1 LSAPRALYSA
11 NPFTGARAHGQK
23 AGNLETIFIISVFVV
38 GYAYLLY
45 PMIVVAWSRLRHR
58 RVEKRYR
65 QIPVSIVIAARN
77 EEANISARI
86 ENLLAQEYPRDLLE
100 IIVVSDGS
108 TDRTSELAR
117 LYAGQG
123 VQLLECSTPVGKA
136 TALNI
141 GVAAATRDVV
151 VFADARQRFSP
162 NAIAEL
168 VSVFH
173 DEAVGAVS
181 GELILVAGNEVG
193 EVHEGVGLYWQYEK
207 LIRRSESAI
216 ASVVGATG
224 SIYAVRRAL
233 YVPLAPNTLLDDFL
247 VPMRIVLAGYRVIF
261 LRAARAFDFS
271 SQTAS
276 REFSRKVRTL
286 AGNFQAVAMEPRLL
300 DPRAN
305 PVLFQFVSHKLLRLV
320 VPYFCLTAWVSSALI
335 DHPVYRALF
344 WTQTLFYAIGLLNL
358 TPLKSARLA
367 AFPRVSWTFM
377 VMNAAAVAGLWMYL
391 TREEHE
397 IWRKT

>member
-1 LSAPRALYSA
+1 MELVFLVSAL
-11 NPFTGARAHGQK
+11 
-23 AGNLETIFIISVFVV
+23 VV
-38 GYAYLLY
+38 SYAYVLY
-45 PMIVVAWSRLRHR
+45 PVIVVAWSRLFHR

-65 QIPVSIVIAARN
+65 QIPVSVVIAARN
-77 EEANISARI
+77 EEKNISARI

-100 IIVVSDGS
+100 IIIVTDGCS
-108 TDRTSELAR
+108 DRTAELAR
-117 LYAGQG
+117 LHAGPGLQ
-123 VQLLECSTPVGKA
+123 VLECATPVGKA

-141 GVAAATRDVV
+141 GVAAATRDIV

-173 DEAVGAVS
+173 DAAVGAVS
-181 GELILVAGNEVG
+181 GELILVQGEEIG

-247 VPMRIVLAGYRVIF
+247 VPMRIVLAGYRVVF

-271 SQTAS
+271 SATTS

-320 VPYFCLTAWVSSALI
+320 VPYFCLIAWVSSAMI
-335 DHPVYRALF
+335 DKPVYRALF
-344 WTQTLFYAIGLLNL
+344 IAQTLFYAIGLLNL
-358 TPLKSARLA
+358 TPLKPTRVTALV
-367 AFPRVSWTFM
+367 RVSWTFM

>member
-1 LSAPRALYSA
+1 VEERVVVELVFLVSAL
-11 NPFTGARAHGQK
+11 
-23 AGNLETIFIISVFVV
+23 VV
-38 GYAYLLY
+38 SYAYVLY
-45 PMIVVAWSRLRHR
+45 PVIVVAWSRLFHR

-65 QIPVSIVIAARN
+65 QIPVSVVIAARN
-77 EEANISARI
+77 EEKNISARI

-100 IIVVSDGS
+100 IIIVTDGCS
-108 TDRTSELAR
+108 DRTAELAR
-117 LYAGQG
+117 LHAGPGLQ
-123 VQLLECSTPVGKA
+123 VLECATPVGKA

-141 GVAAATRDVV
+141 GVAAATRDIV
-151 VFADARQRFSP
+151 VFADARQSFSP

-173 DEAVGAVS
+173 DAAVGAVS
-181 GELILVAGNEVG
+181 GELILVQGAEIG

-224 SIYAVRRAL
+224 SIYAVRREL

-247 VPMRIVLAGYRVIF
+247 VPMRIVLAGYRVVF

-271 SQTAS
+271 SATTS

-320 VPYFCLTAWVSSALI
+320 VPYFCLIAWVSSAMI
-335 DHPVYRALF
+335 DKPVYRALF
-344 WTQTLFYAIGLLNL
+344 VAQTLFYAIGLLNL
-358 TPLKSARLA
+358 TPLKPTRVTALV
-367 AFPRVSWTFM
+367 RVSWTFM

>member
-1 LSAPRALYSA
+1 MEERVVVELVFLVSAL
-11 NPFTGARAHGQK
+11 
-23 AGNLETIFIISVFVV
+23 VV
-38 GYAYLLY
+38 SYAYVLY
-45 PMIVVAWSRLRHR
+45 PVIVVAWSRLFHR

-65 QIPVSIVIAARN
+65 QIPVSVVIAARN
-77 EEANISARI
+77 EEKNISARI

-100 IIVVSDGS
+100 IIIVTDGCS
-108 TDRTSELAR
+108 DRTAELAR
-117 LYAGQG
+117 LHAGPGLQ
-123 VQLLECSTPVGKA
+123 VLECATPVGKA

-141 GVAAATRDVV
+141 GVAAATRDIV
-151 VFADARQRFSP
+151 VFADARQSFSP

-173 DEAVGAVS
+173 DAAVGAVS
-181 GELILVAGNEVG
+181 GELILVQGAEIG

-224 SIYAVRRAL
+224 SIYAVRREL

-247 VPMRIVLAGYRVIF
+247 VPMRIVLAGYRVVF

-271 SQTAS
+271 SATTS

-320 VPYFCLTAWVSSALI
+320 VPYFCLIAWVSSALI
-335 DHPVYRALF
+335 DKPVYRALF
-344 WTQTLFYAIGLLNL
+344 VAQTLFYAIGLLNL
-358 TPLKSARLA
+358 TPLKPTRVTALV
-367 AFPRVSWTFM
+367 RVSWTFM

>member
-1 LSAPRALYSA
+1 VLGIFLISAA
-11 NPFTGARAHGQK
+11 
-23 AGNLETIFIISVFVV
+23 VV
-38 GYAYLLY
+38 LYAYIAY
-45 PMIVVAWSRLRHR
+45 PIIVMLWAKIRSR

-65 QIPVSIVIAARN
+65 QMPVSVVIAARN

-108 TDRTSELAR
+108 TDRTAELAR
-117 LYAGQG
+117 LYAGHG
-123 VQLLECSTPVGKA
+123 VQLLECSAPVGKA
-136 TALNI
+136 TALNV
-141 GVAAATRDVV
+141 GVAAATHDIV

-162 NAIAEL
+162 NAVAEL

-173 DEAVGAVS
+173 DPAVGAVS
-181 GELILVAGNEVG
+181 GELILVSGDDAG
-193 EVHEGVGLYWQYEK
+193 EVHEGVGLYWRYEK

-233 YVPLAPNTLLDDFL
+233 YVPLAPNTLLDDVL

-261 LRAARAFDFS
+261 IRAARAFDFS
-271 SQTAS
+271 SATAS
-276 REFSRKVRTL
+276 HEFSRKVRTL

-305 PVLFQFVSHKLLRLV
+305 PVLFQFVSHKLVRLI
-320 VPYFCLTAWVSSALI
+320 VPYCCVAAFVSSALLGG
-335 DHPVYRALF
+335 PVFRAMFLA
-344 WTQTLFYAIGLLNL
+344 QGLFYAAGFLML
-358 TPLKSARLA
+358 TPLRSSRLA
-367 AFPRVSWTFM
+367 AVSRVSWTFI
-377 VMNAAAVAGLWMYL
+377 VMNAAAVVGLWFYL
-391 TREEHE
+391 TRDEHE

>member
-1 LSAPRALYSA
+1 MELVFLVSAL
-11 NPFTGARAHGQK
+11 
-23 AGNLETIFIISVFVV
+23 VV
-38 GYAYLLY
+38 SYAYVLY
-45 PMIVVAWSRLRHR
+45 PVIVVAWSRLFHR

-65 QIPVSIVIAARN
+65 QIPVSVVIAARN
-77 EEANISARI
+77 EEKNISARI
-86 ENLLAQEYPRDLLE
+86 ENLLAQEYPRDLLQI
-100 IIVVSDGS
+100 IIVTDGCS
-108 TDRTSELAR
+108 DRTAELAR
-117 LYAGQG
+117 LHAGPGLQ
-123 VQLLECSTPVGKA
+123 VLECATPVGKA

-141 GVAAATRDVV
+141 GVAAATRDIV
-151 VFADARQRFSP
+151 VFADARQSFSP

-173 DEAVGAVS
+173 DAAVGAVS
-181 GELILVAGNEVG
+181 GELILVQGAEIG

-224 SIYAVRRAL
+224 SIYAVRREL

-247 VPMRIVLAGYRVIF
+247 VPMRIVLAGYRVVF

-271 SQTAS
+271 SATTS

-320 VPYFCLTAWVSSALI
+320 VPYFCLIAWVSSAMI
-335 DHPVYRALF
+335 DKPVYRALF
-344 WTQTLFYAIGLLNL
+344 VAQTLFYAIGLLNL
-358 TPLKSARLA
+358 TPLKPTRVTALV
-367 AFPRVSWTFM
+367 RVSWTFM

>member
-1 LSAPRALYSA
+1 MKGLFFASAA
-11 NPFTGARAHGQK
+11 
-23 AGNLETIFIISVFVV
+23 VV
-38 GYAYLLY
+38 LYAYLAY
-45 PMIVVAWSRLRHR
+45 PLILFVWARLRAR

-65 QIPVSIVIAARN
+65 QMPVSVVIAARN

-108 TDRTSELAR
+108 TDRTAELVR
-117 LYAGQG
+117 LYAAEG

-136 TALNI
+136 TALNL
-141 GVAAATRDVV
+141 GVAAATHGIV

-162 NAIAEL
+162 NAVAEL

-173 DEAVGAVS
+173 DPAVGAVS
-181 GELILVAGNEVG
+181 GELILVRGDEVG
-193 EVHEGVGLYWQYEK
+193 EVHEGVGLYWRYEK
-207 LIRRSESAI
+207 AIRRSESAV

-224 SIYAVRRAL
+224 SIYAVRRGL
-233 YVPLAPNTLLDDFL
+233 YVPLAPDTLLDDFL

-261 LRAARAFDFS
+261 IRAARAFDFS
-271 SQTAS
+271 SPTAS
-276 REFSRKVRTL
+276 KEFARKVRTL

-305 PVLFQFVSHKLLRLV
+305 PVLFQFVSHKLARLV
-320 VPYFCLTAWVSSALI
+320 VPYFCLAAWVSSGLL
-335 DHPVYRALF
+335 DGPFFRAAF
-344 WTQTLFYAIGLLNL
+344 IAQTLFYAAGMLML
-358 TPLKSARLA
+358 TPLRASRIGAVS
-367 AFPRVSWTFM
+367 RVAWAFM
-377 VMNAAAVAGLWMYL
+377 VMNAAAVVGLWFYL
-391 TREEHE
+391 TREGHE

>member
-1 LSAPRALYSA
+1 MEERVVVVELVFLVSAL
-11 NPFTGARAHGQK
+11 
-23 AGNLETIFIISVFVV
+23 VV
-38 GYAYLLY
+38 SYAYVLY
-45 PMIVVAWSRLRHR
+45 PVIVVAWSRLFHR

-65 QIPVSIVIAARN
+65 QIPVSVVIAARN
-77 EEANISARI
+77 EEKNISARI

-100 IIVVSDGS
+100 IIIVTDGCS
-108 TDRTSELAR
+108 DRTAELAR
-117 LYAGQG
+117 LHAGPGLQ
-123 VQLLECSTPVGKA
+123 VLECATPVGKA

-141 GVAAATRDVV
+141 GVAAATRDIV
-151 VFADARQRFSP
+151 VFADARQSFSP

-173 DEAVGAVS
+173 DAAVGAVS
-181 GELILVAGNEVG
+181 GELILVQGAEIG

-224 SIYAVRRAL
+224 SIYAVRREL

-247 VPMRIVLAGYRVIF
+247 VPMRIVLAGYRVVF

-271 SQTAS
+271 SATTS

-320 VPYFCLTAWVSSALI
+320 VPYFCLIAWVSSALI
-335 DHPVYRALF
+335 DKPVYRALF
-344 WTQTLFYAIGLLNL
+344 VAQTLFYAIGLLNL
-358 TPLKSARLA
+358 TPLKPTRVTALV
-367 AFPRVSWTFM
+367 RVSWTFM

>member
-1 LSAPRALYSA
+1 MEAVFIVSAL
-11 NPFTGARAHGQK
+11 
-23 AGNLETIFIISVFVV
+23 VV
-38 GYAYLLY
+38 TYAYVLY
-45 PMIVVAWSRLRHR
+45 PLIVMAWSRLASR

-65 QIPVSIVIAARN
+65 QMPVSVVIAARN
-77 EEANISARI
+77 EEKNISARI
-86 ENLLAQEYPRDLLE
+86 ENLLAQEYPRELLE
-100 IIVVSDGS
+100 IIIVADGCS
-108 TDRTSELAR
+108 DRTAELAR
-117 LYAGQG
+117 LHAGHG
-123 VQLLECSTPVGKA
+123 VQVLECATPVGKA

-141 GVAAATRDVV
+141 GVAAALRDIV
-151 VFADARQRFSP
+151 VFADARQSFSP

-173 DEAVGAVS
+173 DPAVGAVS
-181 GELILVAGNEVG
+181 GELILVQGDEIG
-193 EVHEGVGLYWQYEK
+193 EVHEGVGLYWRYEK
-207 LIRRSESAI
+207 LIRRCESAI

-224 SIYAVRRAL
+224 SIYAVRREL

-271 SQTAS
+271 SATAS
-276 REFSRKVRTL
+276 HEFSRKVRTL

-300 DPRAN
+300 SPRAN
-305 PVLFQFVSHKLLRLV
+305 PVLFQFISHKLLRLI
-320 VPYFCLTAWVSSALI
+320 VPYFCLTAWISSALI
-335 DHPVYRALF
+335 DQPVYRALF
-344 WTQTLFYAIGLLNL
+344 VAQTLFYAIGFLNL
-358 TPLKSARLA
+358 TPLRTNRLTA
-367 AFPRVSWTFM
+367 LARVSWTFM

>member
-1 LSAPRALYSA
+1 MTGLFIVSAA
-11 NPFTGARAHGQK
+11 
-23 AGNLETIFIISVFVV
+23 VV
-38 GYAYLLY
+38 LYAYLAY
-45 PMIVVAWSRLRHR
+45 PAIVMAWAALRAR

-65 QIPVSIVIAARN
+65 QIPVSVVIAARN
-77 EEANISARI
+77 EEDNISSRI
-86 ENLLAQEYPRDLLE
+86 ENLLAQEYPRELLE

-108 TDRTSELAR
+108 TDRTAELTR
-117 LYAGQG
+117 LYAAER
-123 VQLLECSTPVGKA
+123 VQLLECSAPVGKA

-141 GVAAATRDVV
+141 GVAAATRDIV

-173 DEAVGAVS
+173 DPVVGAVS
-181 GELILVAGNEVG
+181 GELILVAGDEVG
-193 EVHEGVGLYWQYEK
+193 EVHEGVGLYWRYEK

-261 LRAARAFDFS
+261 IRAARAFDFS
-271 SQTAS
+271 SSTAS
-276 REFSRKVRTL
+276 KEFSRKVRTL
-286 AGNFQAVAMEPRLL
+286 AGNFQAIAMEPRLL

-305 PVLFQFVSHKLLRLV
+305 PVLFQFVSHKLVRLV
-320 VPYFCLTAWVSSALI
+320 VPYCCLAALVSSALVAG
-335 DHPVYRALF
+335 PFFRAVFLG
-344 WTQTLFYAIGLLNL
+344 QVLFYAAGLLML
-358 TPLKSARLA
+358 TPLRTSRLA
-367 AFPRVSWTFM
+367 AMSRVSWTFI
-377 VMNAAAVAGLWMYL
+377 VMNAAAVVGLWFYL
-391 TREEHE
+391 TRDEHE

>member
-1 LSAPRALYSA
+1 V
-11 NPFTGARAHGQK
+11 
-23 AGNLETIFIISVFVV
+23 ETIFIVSALVV
-38 GYAYLLY
+38 AYAYVIY
-45 PMIVVAWSRLRHR
+45 PVIVVVWSRLSHR
-58 RVEKRYR
+58 RVERRYR
-65 QIPVSIVIAARN
+65 QMPVSVVIAARN

-86 ENLLAQEYPRDLLE
+86 ENLLAQEYPRELLE

-108 TDRTSELAR
+108 TDRTAELAR
-117 LYAGQG
+117 LYAGQ
-123 VQLLECSTPVGKA
+123 VQLLECATPVGKA

-141 GVAAATRDVV
+141 GVAAATRDIV

-173 DEAVGAVS
+173 DPAVGAVS
-181 GELILVAGNEVG
+181 GELILVAGEEVG
-193 EVHEGVGLYWQYEK
+193 EVHEGVGLYWKYEK

-271 SQTAS
+271 SATAA

-286 AGNFQAVAMEPRLL
+286 AGNYQAVAMEPRLL
-300 DPRAN
+300 DPRVN
-305 PVLFQFVSHKLLRLV
+305 PVLFQFVSHKLVRLV
-320 VPYFCLTAWVSSALI
+320 VPYFCLAAWVTSAMLMQQ
-335 DHPVYRALF
+335 PVYRVLF
-344 WTQTLFYAIGLLNL
+344 VVQTLFYTMGLLNL
-358 TPLKSARLA
+358 TRFKSARLA
-367 AFPRVSWTFM
+367 AMPRVSWTFT

-391 TREEHE
+391 TRDDHE

>member
-1 LSAPRALYSA
+1 VELVFLVSAL
-11 NPFTGARAHGQK
+11 
-23 AGNLETIFIISVFVV
+23 VV
-38 GYAYLLY
+38 SYAYVLY
-45 PMIVVAWSRLRHR
+45 PVIVVAWSRLFHR

-65 QIPVSIVIAARN
+65 QIPVSVVIAARN
-77 EEANISARI
+77 EEKNISARI

-100 IIVVSDGS
+100 IIIVTDGCS
-108 TDRTSELAR
+108 DRTAELAR
-117 LYAGQG
+117 LHAGPGLQ
-123 VQLLECSTPVGKA
+123 VLECATPVGKA

-141 GVAAATRDVV
+141 GVAAATRDIV
-151 VFADARQRFSP
+151 VFADARQSFSP

-173 DEAVGAVS
+173 DAAVGAVS
-181 GELILVAGNEVG
+181 GELILVQGAEIG

-224 SIYAVRRAL
+224 SIYAVRREL

-247 VPMRIVLAGYRVIF
+247 VPMRIVLAGYRVVF

-271 SQTAS
+271 SATTS

-320 VPYFCLTAWVSSALI
+320 VPYFCLIAWVSSALI
-335 DHPVYRALF
+335 DKPVYRALF
-344 WTQTLFYAIGLLNL
+344 VAQTLFYAIGLLNL
-358 TPLKSARLA
+358 TPLKPTRVTALV
-367 AFPRVSWTFM
+367 RVSWTFM

>member
-1 LSAPRALYSA
+1 VELVFLVSAL
-11 NPFTGARAHGQK
+11 
-23 AGNLETIFIISVFVV
+23 VV
-38 GYAYLLY
+38 SYAYVLY
-45 PMIVVAWSRLRHR
+45 PVIVVAWSRLFHR

-65 QIPVSIVIAARN
+65 QIPVSVVIAARN
-77 EEANISARI
+77 EEKNISARI
-86 ENLLAQEYPRDLLE
+86 ENLLAQEYPRDLLQI
-100 IIVVSDGS
+100 IIVTDGCS
-108 TDRTSELAR
+108 DRTAELAR
-117 LYAGQG
+117 LHAGPGLQ
-123 VQLLECSTPVGKA
+123 VLECATPVGKA

-141 GVAAATRDVV
+141 GVAAATRDIV
-151 VFADARQRFSP
+151 VFADARQSFSP

-173 DEAVGAVS
+173 DAAVGAVS
-181 GELILVAGNEVG
+181 GELILVQGAEIG

-224 SIYAVRRAL
+224 SIYAVRREL

-247 VPMRIVLAGYRVIF
+247 VPMRIVLAGYRVVF

-271 SQTAS
+271 SATTS

-320 VPYFCLTAWVSSALI
+320 VPYFCLIAWVSSAMI
-335 DHPVYRALF
+335 DKPVYRALF
-344 WTQTLFYAIGLLNL
+344 VAQTLFYAIGLLNL
-358 TPLKSARLA
+358 TPLKPTRVTALV
-367 AFPRVSWTFM
+367 RVSWTFM

>member
-1 LSAPRALYSA
+1 MEVVFFVSALIV
-11 NPFTGARAHGQK
+11 T
-23 AGNLETIFIISVFVV
+23 
-38 GYAYLLY
+38 YAYLIY
-45 PMIVVAWSRLRHR
+45 PMIVVAWSRLATRH
-58 RVEKRYR
+58 VEKRYR
-65 QIPVSIVIAARN
+65 QMPVSVVIAARN
-77 EEANISARI
+77 EEKNISARI
-86 ENLLAQEYPRDLLE
+86 ENLLAQEYPRELLE
-100 IIVVSDGS
+100 IIVVTDGCS
-108 TDRTSELAR
+108 DRTAELAR

-123 VQLLECSTPVGKA
+123 VQVLECATPVGKA

-141 GVAAATRDVV
+141 GVAAAMREIV

-162 NAIAEL
+162 NAVAEL
-168 VSVFH
+168 VSAFH
-173 DEAVGAVS
+173 DPAVGAVS
-181 GELILVAGNEVG
+181 GELILVQGEEIG

-271 SQTAS
+271 SATAS

-300 DPRAN
+300 SPRAN
-305 PVLFQFVSHKLLRLV
+305 PVLFQFISHKLVRLI
-320 VPYFCLTAWVSSALI
+320 VPYFCLTAWISSALI
-335 DHPVYRALF
+335 DRPVYRALF
-344 WTQTLFYAIGLLNL
+344 VAQTLFYLIGLVNL
-358 TPLKSARLA
+358 TPLKTSRVAALA
-367 AFPRVSWTFM
+367 RVSWTFM

-391 TREEHE
+391 TRDEHE

>member
-1 LSAPRALYSA
+1 VE
-11 NPFTGARAHGQK
+11 G
-23 AGNLETIFIISVFVV
+23 IFIVSVLVIV
-38 GYAYLLY
+38 YAYVIY

-65 QIPVSIVIAARN
+65 QMPVSIVIAARN

-100 IIVVSDGS
+100 IIIVADGCS
-108 TDRTSELAR
+108 DRTAELAR
-117 LYAGQG
+117 LHAGHG
-123 VQLLECSTPVGKA
+123 VQLLECATPVGKA

-141 GVAAATRDVV
+141 GVAAATRDIV

-162 NAIAEL
+162 NAVAEL

-173 DEAVGAVS
+173 DQAVGAVS
-181 GELILVAGNEVG
+181 GELILVAGDEVG

-271 SQTAS
+271 SATAS

-305 PVLFQFVSHKLLRLV
+305 PVLFQFVSHKLLRLI
-320 VPYFCLTAWVSSALI
+320 VPYFCIAAWVSSALLTG
-335 DHPVYRALF
+335 PVYRALF
-344 WTQTLFYAIGLLNL
+344 VAQTLFYAIGLVNL
-358 TPLKSARLA
+358 TPARSSRLA
-367 AFPRVSWTFM
+367 ALSRVSWTFM

-391 TREEHE
+391 TRDEHE

>member
-1 LSAPRALYSA
+1 MELVFLVSAL
-11 NPFTGARAHGQK
+11 
-23 AGNLETIFIISVFVV
+23 VV
-38 GYAYLLY
+38 SYAYVLY
-45 PMIVVAWSRLRHR
+45 PVIVVAWSRLFHR

-65 QIPVSIVIAARN
+65 QIPVSVVIAARN
-77 EEANISARI
+77 EEKNISARI

-100 IIVVSDGS
+100 IIIVTDGCS
-108 TDRTSELAR
+108 DRTAELAR
-117 LYAGQG
+117 LHAGPGLQ
-123 VQLLECSTPVGKA
+123 VLECATPVGKA

-141 GVAAATRDVV
+141 GVAAATRDIV
-151 VFADARQRFSP
+151 VFADARQSFSP

-173 DEAVGAVS
+173 DAAVGAVS
-181 GELILVAGNEVG
+181 GELILVQGAEIG

-224 SIYAVRRAL
+224 SIYAVRREL

-247 VPMRIVLAGYRVIF
+247 VPMRIVLAGYRVVF

-271 SQTAS
+271 SATTS

-320 VPYFCLTAWVSSALI
+320 VPYFCLIAWVSSAMI
-335 DHPVYRALF
+335 DKPVYRALF
-344 WTQTLFYAIGLLNL
+344 VAQTLFYAIGLLNL
-358 TPLKSARLA
+358 TPLKPTRVTALV
-367 AFPRVSWTFM
+367 RVSWTFM

>member
-1 LSAPRALYSA
+1 
-11 NPFTGARAHGQK
+11 
-23 AGNLETIFIISVFVV
+23 LEGIFVV
-38 GYAYLLY
+38 SVLVIIYAYVIY
-45 PMIVVAWSRLRHR
+45 PLIVVAWSRLRHR

-65 QIPVSIVIAARN
+65 QMPVSIVIAARN

-86 ENLLAQEYPRDLLE
+86 ENLLAQEYPSDLLE
-100 IIVVSDGS
+100 IIVVADGCS
-108 TDRTSELAR
+108 DRTAELAR
-117 LYAGQG
+117 LYSGRG
-123 VQLLECSTPVGKA
+123 VQLLECATPVGKA

-141 GVAAATRDVV
+141 GVAAATRDIV

-173 DEAVGAVS
+173 DQAVGAVS
-181 GELILVAGNEVG
+181 GELILVAGDQVG

-261 LRAARAFDFS
+261 LRAARAFDFPS
-271 SQTAS
+271 ATAS

-305 PVLFQFVSHKLLRLV
+305 PVLFQFVSHKLLRLI
-320 VPYFCLTAWVSSALI
+320 VPYFCIAAWVSSALLTG
-335 DHPVYRALF
+335 PVYLAF
-344 WTQTLFYAIGLLNL
+344 FVAQTVFYAIGLVNL
-358 TPLKSARLA
+358 TPLRSSRLTGVS
-367 AFPRVSWTFM
+367 RVSWTFM
-377 VMNAAAVAGLWMYL
+377 VMNAAAVAGLWMYM

>member
-1 LSAPRALYSA
+1 VL
-11 NPFTGARAHGQK
+11 GV
-23 AGNLETIFIISVFVV
+23 FIISAATVL
-38 GYAYLLY
+38 YAYLAY
-45 PMIVVAWSRLRHR
+45 PIIVMLWAKVRSR

-65 QIPVSIVIAARN
+65 QMPVSVVIAARN

-86 ENLLAQEYPRDLLE
+86 ENLVAQEYPRDLLQ

-108 TDRTSELAR
+108 TDRTAELAH
-117 LYAGQG
+117 LYAGHG
-123 VQLLECSTPVGKA
+123 VQLLECSAPVGKA

-141 GVAAATRDVV
+141 GVAAATHDIV

-173 DEAVGAVS
+173 DPAVGAVS
-181 GELILVAGNEVG
+181 GELILVSGDDVG
-193 EVHEGVGLYWQYEK
+193 EVHEGVGLYWRYEK

-233 YVPLAPNTLLDDFL
+233 YVPLAPNTLLDDVL

-261 LRAARAFDFS
+261 IRAARAFDFS
-271 SQTAS
+271 SSTAAH
-276 REFSRKVRTL
+276 EFSRKVRTL

-305 PVLFQFVSHKLLRLV
+305 PVLFQFVSHKLMRLV
-320 VPYFCLTAWVSSALI
+320 VPYCCIAALVSSALLGG
-335 DHPVYRALF
+335 PVFRAIFLA
-344 WTQTLFYAIGLLNL
+344 QGLFYAAGLLML
-358 TPLKSARLA
+358 TPLRSSKVA
-367 AFPRVSWTFM
+367 AMSRVSWTFI
-377 VMNAAAVAGLWMYL
+377 VMNAAAVVGLWFYL
-391 TREEHE
+391 TRDEHE

>member
-1 LSAPRALYSA
+1 VEAVFIVSA
-11 NPFTGARAHGQK
+11 T
-23 AGNLETIFIISVFVV
+23 VV
-38 GYAYLLY
+38 LYAYVVY
-45 PMIVVAWSRLRHR
+45 PLVVLAWAKLFAR

-65 QIPVSIVIAARN
+65 QMPVSIVIAARN
-77 EEANISARI
+77 EEANITARI
-86 ENLLAQEYPRDLLE
+86 ENLLAQEYPRELLE

-108 TDRTSELAR
+108 TDRTAELAR
-117 LYAGQG
+117 LHAGQG
-123 VQLLECSTPVGKA
+123 VQLLECSTAVGKA

-141 GVAAATRDVV
+141 GVAAATRDIV
-151 VFADARQRFSP
+151 VFGDARQRFSP
-162 NAIAEL
+162 NAVAEL

-173 DEAVGAVS
+173 DPAVGAVS
-181 GELILVAGNEVG
+181 GELILVAGDEVG

-261 LRAARAFDFS
+261 IRAARAFDFS
-271 SQTAS
+271 SSTAS
-276 REFSRKVRTL
+276 HEFSRKVRTL

-305 PVLFQFVSHKLLRLV
+305 PVLFQFVSHKLVRLV
-320 VPYFCLTAWVSSALI
+320 VPYFCLAAWVSSALL
-335 DHPVYRALF
+335 DGQVFRFAFLA
-344 WTQTLFYAIGLLNL
+344 QSLFYALGLLSL
-358 TPLKSARLA
+358 TPLRSARLA
-367 AFPRVSWTFM
+367 AVSRVSWTFM
-377 VMNAAAVAGLWMYL
+377 VMNAAAVAGLWIYL
-391 TREEHE
+391 TRQEHE

>member
-1 LSAPRALYSA
+1 MEGLFFASAA
-11 NPFTGARAHGQK
+11 
-23 AGNLETIFIISVFVV
+23 VV
-38 GYAYLLY
+38 IYAYFAY
-45 PMIVVAWSRLRHR
+45 PVIVFAWASMRAR
-58 RVEKRYR
+58 RVQKRYR
-65 QIPVSIVIAARN
+65 QMPVSVVIAARN
-77 EEANISARI
+77 EAANISARI
-86 ENLLAQEYPRDLLE
+86 ENLLAQEYPRELLE

-108 TDRTSELAR
+108 SDRTAELAR

-123 VQLLECSTPVGKA
+123 VQLLECATSVGKA

-141 GVAAATRDVV
+141 GVAAATREIVI
-151 VFADARQRFSP
+151 FADARQRFSP

-173 DEAVGAVS
+173 DPAVGAVS
-181 GELILVAGNEVG
+181 GELILVAGDEVS
-193 EVHEGVGLYWQYEK
+193 EVHEGVGLYWKYEK

-224 SIYAVRRAL
+224 SIYAVRRHL

-261 LRAARAFDFS
+261 IRAARAFDFS
-271 SQTAS
+271 SPTAS
-276 REFSRKVRTL
+276 HEFSRKVRTL

-305 PVLFQFVSHKLLRLV
+305 PVLFQFISHKLLRLV
-320 VPYFCLTAWVSSALI
+320 VPYCCISAWISSALI
-335 DHPVYRALF
+335 DHPVFQAAF
-344 WTQTLFYAIGLLNL
+344 VAQTLFYSAALLNL
-358 TPLKSARLA
+358 TPLKSTRLTA
-367 AFPRVSWTFM
+367 VSRVSWTFT

-391 TREEHE
+391 TRDEHE

>member
-1 LSAPRALYSA
+1 M
-11 NPFTGARAHGQK
+11 
-23 AGNLETIFIISVFVV
+23 ETIFIVSAFVV
-38 GYAYLLY
+38 AYAYVIY
-45 PMIVVAWSRLRHR
+45 PVIVLAWSRLRHR

-65 QIPVSIVIAARN
+65 QMPVSVVIAARN
-77 EEANISARI
+77 EEANISARL
-86 ENLLAQEYPRDLLE
+86 ENLLAQEYPRELLE

-108 TDRTSELAR
+108 TDRTAELVK
-117 LYAGQG
+117 LYAGQ
-123 VQLLECSTPVGKA
+123 VQLLECATPVGKA

-141 GVAAATRDVV
+141 GVAAATRDIV

-173 DEAVGAVS
+173 DQAVGAVS
-181 GELILVAGNEVG
+181 GELILVAGEEVG

-271 SQTAS
+271 SATAA
-276 REFSRKVRTL
+276 REFARKVRTL
-286 AGNFQAVAMEPRLL
+286 AGNYQAVAMEPRLL

-320 VPYFCLTAWVSSALI
+320 VPYFCLAAWITSALLLQQ
-335 DHPVYRALF
+335 PVYLVLF
-344 WTQTLFYAIGLLNL
+344 VVQTLFYAMGLLNL
-358 TPLKSARLA
+358 TPLRSARLA
-367 AFPRVSWTFM
+367 AMPRVSWTFT

-391 TREEHE
+391 TRDDNE